1 MITLRV
7 SGRRLSKSRKI
18 EGQTDAEGVERFL
31 QIDADAAGWRR
42 TATRTR
48 RVKSEGLSVGAEISV
63 PVLGPSLPSRRDL
76 CFPARA
82 DRAAQSRVAPVYRGR
97 CRTDRGLGGAG
108 GGRGWRAEASDI
120 CKRSADFSERDA
132 ARHVQETPGRDK
144 NAQAGAD

>member
-97 CRTDRGLGGAG
+97 CRTDRG
-108 GGRGWRAEASDI
+108 RGWAERGSGCRAVGFHKG
-120 CKRSADFSERDA
+120 KRY
-132 ARHVQETPGRDK
+132 
-144 NAQAGAD
+144 GAFF